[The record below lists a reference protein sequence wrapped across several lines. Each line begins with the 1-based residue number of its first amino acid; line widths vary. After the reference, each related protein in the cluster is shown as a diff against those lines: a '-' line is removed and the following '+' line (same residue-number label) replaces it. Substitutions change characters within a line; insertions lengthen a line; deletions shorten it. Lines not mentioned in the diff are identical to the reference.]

1 MKNWSISVMALG
13 AIMLMGGARADTRWQ
28 SATDYVDELQATTTD
43 GVCIAIAAIDGDN
56 LTQHVAGT
64 CDAANLFQIGSIT
77 KSFTGILLAD
87 AILSERLGFEST
99 LEDLLGENVPRFEN
113 TSITMLDLATH
124 TSGLP
129 RIPDNLFHDAADM
142 SDPYLHYGGKELFAF
157 LSSHELA
164 HKPGTHDEYSNL
176 GMGLLGH
183 ILAGVYDRSYADLVN
198 TIVTT
203 PLGLDDTVVIPNAEQ
218 ANRVLDGHTVT
229 NEVVPNWQFDALA
242 GAGALY
248 SSLDDMVAYV
258 KANLDAPDGPLGDR
272 LQLSHREQRT
282 TPALQGAI
290 GLAWIRWTRNRSVTI
305 WHNGGTAGHRSFVG
319 FTPETGRGAVVLAN
333 AFLSEI
339 DAIGAHLLG
348 SENPLPPIATTVAS
362 DDGLFADYLG
372 TYDFTHSFKIQIT
385 TDGAKL
391 YGQATA
397 QPRFTMIELSSDRYR
412 IDLVPAEI
420 EFVRGNDGNVESLRL
435 HQNGVEQLAR
445 KSGVEVERETVALNT
460 EELDRYVG
468 KYRLAPN
475 LVFDVTR
482 DGVQL
487 NAKLTGQPRFP
498 VYAKTKTRFY
508 YEVVAAELEFH
519 VDAGD
524 NQASALT
531 LYQNGVHKAPRIDE

>member
-1 MKNWSISVMALG
+1 M
-13 AIMLMGGARADTRWQ
+13 
-28 SATDYVDELQATTTD
+28 
-43 GVCIAIAAIDGDN
+43 
-56 LTQHVAGT
+56 
-64 CDAANLFQIGSIT
+64 
-77 KSFTGILLAD
+77 
-87 AILSERLGFEST
+87 
-99 LEDLLGENVPRFEN
+99 
-113 TSITMLDLATH
+113 
-124 TSGLP
+124 
-129 RIPDNLFHDAADM
+129 
-142 SDPYLHYGGKELFAF
+142 
-157 LSSHELA
+157 
-164 HKPGTHDEYSNL
+164 
-176 GMGLLGH
+176 
-183 ILAGVYDRSYADLVN
+183 
-198 TIVTT
+198 
-203 PLGLDDTVVIPNAEQ
+203 
-218 ANRVLDGHTVT
+218 
-229 NEVVPNWQFDALA
+229 
-242 GAGALY
+242 
-248 SSLDDMVAYV
+248 
-258 KANLDAPDGPLGDR
+258 
-272 LQLSHREQRT
+272 
-282 TPALQGAI
+282 
-290 GLAWIRWTRNRSVTI
+290 
-305 WHNGGTAGHRSFVG
+305 
-319 FTPETGRGAVVLAN
+319 VLAN

-385 TDGAKL
+385 TDGANL

-445 KSGVEVERETVALNT
+445 KSGVEVERETVALST